1 MKRDVLLVSPIHR
14 GSQAKL
20 EADYAVHRLWEATS
34 RDELFAAVAARTEI
48 LVTSGGAGASRVL
61 IERLPKL
68 RLIACFG
75 VGVDAIDLAAAR
87 ERGIAVTNTPDVL
100 TDDVADLAIGL
111 MLATMRGISAADRY
125 VRAGL
130 WLRGPMAVQTKV
142 SGKALGIVGMGR
154 IGQAIA
160 RRAAAFGMQIA
171 WTGPHDKDL
180 PWRYEPDLIALAR
193 GVDVLIAACP
203 GGSATRGLINCAVLE
218 ALGPEGVFVN
228 IARGSVV
235 DEAALVDLLTA
246 GQLGGAGLDVF
257 VDEPN
262 VPAAL
267 LALDSVVLQP
277 HQASATRETRF
288 AMGQLVVDNVAAF
301 VAGRPLITPLP

>member
-1 MKRDVLLVSPIHR
+1 MKDLLLVSPIHR
-14 GSQAKL
+14 ASQAQL
-20 EADYAVHRLWEATS
+20 ESEYVVHRLWDAAD
-34 RDELFAAVAARTEI
+34 RDALIARVAPLAEI
-48 LVTSGGAGASRVL
+48 LVTTGGAGASREL
-61 IERLPKL
+61 IGRLPRL

-111 MLATMRGISAADRY
+111 MLATLRGIAAADRY

-130 WLRGPMAVQTKV
+130 WLRGPMGVQTKV

-160 RRAAAFGMQIA
+160 ARAAAFGMPIA
-171 WTGPHDKDL
+171 WTGPRPKDL

-193 GVDVLIAACP
+193 EVDVLIAACP
-203 GGSATRGLINCAVLE
+203 GGAATRGLISRAVLE

-235 DEAALVDLLTA
+235 DEAALVELLTT

-257 VDEPN
+257 NDEPR
-262 VPAAL
+262 VPEAL
-267 LALDSVVLQP
+267 FALDNVVLQP
-277 HQASATRETRF
+277 HQASATRETRA
-288 AMGQLVVDNVAAF
+288 AMGKLVVDNVAAF
-301 VAGRPLITPLP
+301 VAGSPLITPVP

>member
-1 MKRDVLLVSPIHR
+1 MKRDLLLVSTIHR
-14 GSQAKL
+14 ASQAQL
-20 EADYAVHRLWEATS
+20 EANYVVHRLWEAVN
-34 RDELFAAVAARTEI
+34 RDDLLAQLAPRTEM
-48 LVTSGGAGASRVL
+48 LVTTGGAGASREL
-61 IERLPKL
+61 IQCLPQL

-111 MLATMRGISAADRY
+111 LLATMRGIVSGDRY
-125 VRAGL
+125 VRAGR
-130 WLRGPMAVQTKV
+130 WLHGAMGVQSKV

-160 RRAAAFGMQIA
+160 MRAAAFGMSIA
-171 WTGPHDKDL
+171 WTGPRTKKL

-203 GGSATRGLINCAVLE
+203 GGAATRGLISRAVLQ
-218 ALGPEGVFVN
+218 ALGPGGVFVN

-235 DEAALVDLLTA
+235 DEAALVDLLTTGKLA
-246 GQLGGAGLDVF
+246 GAGLDVF
-257 VDEPN
+257 SDEPN
-262 VPAAL
+262 VPEAL
-267 LALDSVVLQP
+267 FALDNVVLQP
-277 HQASATRETRF
+277 HQASATRETRT
-288 AMGQLVVDNVAAF
+288 AMGQLVIDNVAAF
-301 VAGRPLITPLP
+301 VAGRPLITPVP

>member
-1 MKRDVLLVSPIHR
+1 MKRDLLLVSPIHR
-14 GSQAKL
+14 ASQAQL
-20 EADYAVHRLWEATS
+20 EADYAVHRLWEAKE
-34 RDELFAAVAARTEI
+34 RDELLAQLAPRAEI
-48 LVTSGGAGASRVL
+48 LVTTGGAGASRDL
-61 IERLPKL
+61 MERLPRL

-87 ERGIAVTNTPDVL
+87 ERGIGVTNTPEVL

-130 WLRGPMAVQTKV
+130 WLRGPMGVQTKV

-160 RRAAAFGMQIA
+160 ERAAAFAMTIA
-171 WTGPHDKDL
+171 WTGPRAKDL
-180 PWRYEPDLIALAR
+180 PWQYEPDLIALAR
-193 GVDVLIAACP
+193 RVDVLIVACP
-203 GGSATRGLINCAVLE
+203 GGAATHGLISRAVLE
-218 ALGPEGVFVN
+218 ALGPESVLVN

-235 DEAALVDLLTA
+235 DETALVDLLTR
-246 GQLGGAGLDVF
+246 GRLGGAGLDVF

-262 VPAAL
+262 VPEAL
-267 LALDSVVLQP
+267 FRLDNVVLQP
-277 HQASATRETRF
+277 HQASATRETRA
-288 AMGQLVVDNVAAF
+288 AMGKLVVDNVAAY
-301 VAGRPLITPLP
+301 VAGRPPITPVT